1 MGSSSRLPGPH
12 KSGAQ
17 ASVNLKSHQRAT
29 SLVKAPRILAP
40 LHGLSS
46 KRAVDGTTRAGSA
59 AYQTRDAIFI
69 ADAQTHRI
77 VDVNASAS
85 LLMGYSR
92 AELIGAPLS
101 MLVAPGDRAAQK
113 RRIATSSV
121 HPSLI
126 SQIQY
131 RHKRGALIDIEIE
144 QRRLEDGRILG
155 VLRSASQ
162 GEVVKRQF
170 SQMLTRF
177 DLFVATLDRDARIS
191 YANAALYALSG
202 WPAGDLMGRPIYE
215 LLPIGTP
222 PGPDQPLSDDFLV
235 SDLEH
240 PVTAELV
247 TRSGNRR
254 SVALSAVLLRDGAG
268 VILGAVIMGQDVTQ
282 DRAAQWELEQ
292 KLRDR
297 AEVAGAI
304 ARLRP
309 RESTEETARAICT
322 ELCGLDGADFSVLM
336 VFSASGEA
344 TVLAVVARESLPLSA
359 GDQLPPARAAYLLGR
374 AAMGPW
380 AERWRQRAEDGA
392 YGEALTQASVQ
403 SVSYAPICYGNQ
415 SLGLLLVGS
424 VKPEKADATIENLS
438 AIAEFG
444 SAASTLLAL
453 DLQAERVAAEN
464 HARIQTIIDKTAYRP
479 VFQPI
484 VDANTR
490 RVVGYEALTRFA
502 DGVPPDIRFSTAWS
516 VDLGAELEF
525 ATLGL
530 AIRVARGLPEGP
542 WLNLNISPR
551 LLTETH
557 RLRTILSKADRPLVL
572 EVTEHHVITDY
583 GAVRS
588 ALQQLGPIRVAVDD
602 AGAGTATFGHIVELQ
617 PDFIKVDIGLIR
629 GVNSDPARQAMV
641 VALAHFAR
649 VTGSE
654 LIAEGVETRA
664 EATTLNSL
672 GGVAFAQGYWYGRP
686 ADLEAVIAA
695 PSRALAAVGR

>member
-1 MGSSSRLPGPH
+1 MGSSTQLPGPN
-12 KSGAQ
+12 KSGALSS
-17 ASVNLKSHQRAT
+17 AKRKSPQGAT
-29 SLVKAPRILAP
+29 SCIKAPQILAP
-40 LHGLSS
+40 VQRLPS
-46 KRAVDGTTRAGSA
+46 KRAVEGATRVVSA
-59 AYQTRDAIFI
+59 AYQTKDAIFL

-85 LLMGYSR
+85 LLTGYSR
-92 AELIGAPLS
+92 AELLGAPLS
-101 MLVAPGDRAAQK
+101 MLVAPGDRAAQR
-113 RRIATSSV
+113 RRIATSSA

-131 RHKRGALIDIEIE
+131 QHKSGALIDIEIE

-170 SQMLTRF
+170 SQMLTRY
-177 DLFVATLDRDARIS
+177 DLFVATIDREARIS

-202 WPAGDLMGRPIYE
+202 WPAGELIGRAVYE

-268 VILGAVIMGQDVTQ
+268 IMLGAVIVGQDVTQ

-336 VFSASGEA
+336 VFTAGGEA
-344 TVLAVVARESLPLSA
+344 SVLAVMARDTLPLSV
-359 GDQLPPARAAYLLGR
+359 GDQLPSARAAYLIGR
-374 AAMGPW
+374 ASMGPW
-380 AERWRQRAEDGA
+380 AERWRQRPEDGA
-392 YGEALTQASVQ
+392 YGEALTLAHVQ
-403 SVSYAPICYGNQ
+403 SVSYAPICYGDQ
-415 SLGLLLVGS
+415 TLGVLLVGS

-453 DLQAERVAAEN
+453 DLQAERLAAAN
-464 HARIQTIIDKTAYRP
+464 HARIQTIIDKAAFRP

-484 VDANTR
+484 VDVLTR
-490 RVVGYEALTRFA
+490 QVVGYEALTRFG
-502 DGVPPDIRFSTAWS
+502 DGVAPDARFSTAWS

-525 ATLGL
+525 ATLEL
-530 AIRVARGLPEGP
+530 AIRVAQGLPPGL
-542 WLNLNISPR
+542 WLNVNISPR
-551 LLTETH
+551 LLTETR
-557 RLRTILSKADRPLVL
+557 RLRAILSKADRPLVV

-583 GAVRS
+583 VAVRR

-629 GVNSDPARQAMV
+629 GVDSDPARQAMV

-686 ADLEAVIAA
+686 TDLDAIVA
-695 PSRALAAVGR
+695 PASRPSAALAH